1 MRSGHPGDHPAP
13 KQPAVYQAKVQGR
26 GSATQSTGRVTKE
39 EKRKLR
45 HVEVKERHNT
55 SKRVLGAEVEK
66 VLLSDMF

>member
-13 KQPAVYQAKVQGR
+13 KQPAVCQAQVQGIS
-26 GSATQSTGRVTKE
+26 SATQSTGRVTKE
-39 EKRKLR
+39 EKRNLR
-45 HVEVKERHNT
+45 YLEVKERHNT